1 MHTPTPSRRSLLRI
15 GATALPL
22 LALGTVAPA
31 VARAATA
38 SPADPAGPAAAPG
51 AAPAAVPGTL
61 RLRMPAESDRHDR
74 TFMAWPALSSIWG
87 RQLSAVRDDIAR
99 VAYEISRYEPVVVVA
114 RPGQAAD
121 ARYRCGGGA
130 YYRITVVEIP
140 NDDLWIRDFGPTF
153 LVAPGAI
160 AGLDTNFNGWGKA
173 GTPYYQPF
181 AEDAAVAASL
191 LGQYGVDRVQA
202 PFVGEGGALE
212 TDGQGTLLATV
223 SSLVNPNR
231 NPGMSQAQVEQALK
245 SSLGM
250 DKVIWLA
257 GLAGQDITDDHID
270 CLARFTSPGRV
281 VLDKPGPGTSR
292 VWIDVY
298 EQARQAL
305 RGATDAQGRALTVVE
320 LPGPDRALIR
330 GRGKDFLSSYTN
342 FYVANGAVFVPQ
354 FGDTAA
360 DATAYAVLQAEF
372 PDRDVVQVNIDTI
385 ASGGGG
391 IHCATQSQPAVPP
404 AR

>member
-1 MHTPTPSRRSLLRI
+1 MNTPTPSRRSLLRF
-15 GATALPL
+15 GAAAVPLAALTA
-22 LALGTVAPA
+22 AFPA
-31 VARAATA
+31 AARADDAQAATA
-38 SPADPAGPAAAPG
+38 TATESATGSATATP
-51 AAPAAVPGTL
+51 

-87 RQLSAVRDDIAR
+87 NKLSAVRDDIAR
-99 VAYEISRYEPVVVVA
+99 VAYEISRYEPVVLVA
-114 RPGQAAD
+114 RPAQAAS
-121 ARYRCGGGA
+121 ARYWCGPGSTYG
-130 YYRITVVEIP
+130 ISVVEIP

-153 LVAPGAI
+153 TVAPGTV
-160 AGLDTNFNGWGKA
+160 AGVDTHFNGWGKT

-191 LGQYGVDRVQA
+191 LAEYGVSRVSA
-202 PFVGEGGALE
+202 SFTGEGGALE

-231 NPGMSQAQVEQALK
+231 NPGMTQDQVEQALK
-245 SSLGM
+245 TSLGL

-270 CLARFTSPGRV
+270 CLARFTSAGRV
-281 VLDKPGPGTSR
+281 VLDKPGPGTDQ

-298 EQARQAL
+298 QQAKQVL
-305 RGATDAQGRALTVVE
+305 QSATDAQGRALTVVE
-320 LPGPDRALIR
+320 LPGPDRTLIR

-342 FYVANGAVFVPQ
+342 FYVANGSVFVPQ
-354 FGDTAA
+354 FGDGYA
-360 DATAYAVLQAEF
+360 DGLAYTILQAEF
-372 PDRDVVQVNIDTI
+372 PGRDVVQINIDNI

-391 IHCATQSQPAVPP
+391 IHCATQSQPAVP
-404 AR
+404 AV